1 MTNTYRKLTPEEE
14 RIILH
19 KGTEPPFSGEYTRY
33 KAKGVYHCKQCDAPL
48 FLSEDKFDSRCG
60 WPSFDDAIPGAV
72 KEILDADGH
81 RTEILCAQCDGH
93 LGHVF
98 DGEGFTAKNRR
109 HCVNS
114 LSLLFKPTKEDH
126 HE

>member
-1 MTNTYRKLTPEEE
+1 MTSNYRKLTPEEE

-19 KGTEPPFSGEYTRY
+19 KGTEPPFSGEYTQH

-48 FLSEDKFDSRCG
+48 FLSDDKFDSRCG

-72 KEILDADGH
+72 KEVLDADGH
-81 RTEILCAQCDGH
+81 RTEILCAQCGGH

-114 LSLLFKPTKEDH
+114 LSLQFKQSKEDH